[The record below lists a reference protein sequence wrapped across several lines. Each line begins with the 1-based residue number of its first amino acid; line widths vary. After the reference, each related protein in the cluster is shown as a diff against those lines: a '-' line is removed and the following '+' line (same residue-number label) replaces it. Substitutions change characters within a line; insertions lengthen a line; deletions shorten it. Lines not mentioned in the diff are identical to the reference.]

1 MTFFERLTQETEVER
16 AALYSVPLIVD
27 ALSGR
32 ISRETYIAY
41 LTQAYHHVK
50 HTLPLLMAA
59 GSRMPEEKEWI
70 RRGFAEYIEE
80 EVGHEEWIL
89 NDIKAAGGDA
99 EAARVSQPSFAT
111 DVMTAY
117 AWDTVQRR
125 NPVGFFGMI
134 FVLESTSTAQA
145 TNAADA
151 LMTSLKLPKTAF
163 SYLTSHGT
171 LDLKHMKFFEET
183 INKMDDAKDQEA
195 IIHTA
200 KVIYRLFADMFRSI
214 PHTAHIK
221 EAA

>member
-1 MTFFERLTQETEVER
+1 MTFFERLTKETEAER
-16 AALYSVPLIVD
+16 NALYSVPLIVD

-32 ISRETYIAY
+32 ITRETYIAY

-70 RRGFAEYIEE
+70 RRGFAEYVEE
-80 EVGHEEWIL
+80 EVGHEEWVL
-89 NDIKAAGGDA
+89 NDIKAAGGDS
-99 EAARVSQPSFAT
+99 EAARRSPPHFAT
-111 DVMTAY
+111 EVMTAY
-117 AWDTVQRR
+117 AWDTVMRR

-145 TNAADA
+145 TRAADA
-151 LMTSLKLPKTAF
+151 LIASLNLPKSAF
-163 SYLTSHGT
+163 TYLTSHGS

-183 INKMDDAKDQEA
+183 INKMDDLKDQQD
-195 IIHTA
+195 IIHVA

-214 PHTAHIK
+214 PHNTATK

>member
-1 MTFFERLTQETEVER
+1 MTFFETLTRETEAER
-16 AALYSVPLIVD
+16 AVLFTTPLIVD

-32 ISRETYIAY
+32 ITRETYVAY

-59 GSRMPEEKEWI
+59 GSRMPEDKEWI

-80 EVGHEEWIL
+80 EIGHEEWIL

-99 EAARVSQPSFAT
+99 EAARRSQPSLAT
-111 DVMTAY
+111 DVLTAY

-145 TNAADA
+145 TRAADA
-151 LMTSLKLPKTAF
+151 LMASLKLPKSAF
-163 SYLTSHGT
+163 SYLTSHGS
-171 LDLKHMKFFEET
+171 LDLKHMAFFEMT
-183 INKMDDAKDQEA
+183 INKIDDAKDRQA

-200 KVIYRLFADMFRSI
+200 KVIYKLFADMFLSI
-214 PHTAHIK
+214 PYTPTSK

>member
-1 MTFFERLTQETEVER
+1 MTFFERLTQESEAER
-16 AALYSVPLIVD
+16 TALYSVPLIVD
-27 ALSGR
+27 TLSGR

-59 GSRMPEEKEWI
+59 GSRIPEEKEWI
-70 RRGFAEYIEE
+70 RRSFAEYIEE

-99 EAARVSQPSFAT
+99 EAARRSNPSLAT

-117 AWDTVQRR
+117 AWDTVMRR
-125 NPVGFFGMI
+125 NPVGFFGMV
-134 FVLESTSTAQA
+134 FVLESTSVAQA
-145 TNAADA
+145 TRVVDA
-151 LMTSLKLPKTAF
+151 LITSLKLPESAF
-163 SYLTSHGT
+163 TYLTSHGS
-171 LDLKHMKFFEET
+171 LDLTHMKFFEET
-183 INKMDDAKDQEA
+183 INKMDDVKDQQD
-195 IIHTA
+195 IIHVA

-214 PHTAHIK
+214 PQIAPGK

>member
-1 MTFFERLTQETEVER
+1 MTFFERLTAETETER
-16 AALYSVPLIVD
+16 AALFSVPLILD
-27 ALSGR
+27 AMAGR
-32 ISRETYIAY
+32 VTRETYIAY

-89 NDIKAAGGDA
+89 NDINAAGGDS
-99 EAARVSQPSFAT
+99 EAARHATPSFAT
-111 DVMTAY
+111 ELMTAY
-117 AWDTVQRR
+117 AWDTVSRR

-134 FVLESTSTAQA
+134 FVLESTSAAQA
-145 TNAADA
+145 THAAEA
-151 LMTSLKLPKTAF
+151 LQASLKLPKSAF
-163 SYLTSHGT
+163 TYLTSHGA
-171 LDLKHMKFFEET
+171 LDLKHMKFFERT
-183 INKMDDAKDQEA
+183 INKMQDAKDQA
-195 IIHTA
+195 DIIHVA

-214 PHTAHIK
+214 PYTSAK